1 MTSQHRRR
9 LAVIGGG
16 VVGLSVARALAV
28 EGADVTLFERSYV
41 GSGTSELS
49 FAWVNSNGKKP
60 QTYHELNCAGMLEH
74 VQLQSQAKSHT
85 RATWLD
91 ECGTFE
97 WARGADQV
105 ARLCKRADSL
115 RERGY
120 PVERVS
126 FADVRRRL
134 PDLHWDGCTGD
145 VWHYPTESMVYPH
158 LLMAWLRSQA
168 SALNCVVRENTGVVA
183 LEETSQGVTM
193 RLASGEKWQ
202 GEACV
207 LATGRWI
214 PELTRKLGAPLAMIN
229 ADEPNKRA
237 CGFLAMTP
245 PLAIQLDCNLI
256 TPELNVRPIGGGRL
270 MLQAPDLDQYAHP
283 AYLPALDG
291 SVGQEFTARL
301 SRLFAHI
308 RPGSLQ
314 SIRVG
319 QRARPADGL
328 PAVGYLVP
336 GGRVYAVV
344 THSGI
349 TLAPLLGRLAAVELM
364 RGERHPL
371 LSAYSPARLIGK
383 VQDDFSEVETIHYP
397 AAQ

>member
-1 MTSQHRRR
+1 MTSQPRRR

-41 GSGTSELS
+41 GSGTSGLS
-49 FAWVNSNGKKP
+49 FAWVNSNGKNP
-60 QTYHELNCAGMLEH
+60 QAYHDLNCAGMVEH
-74 VQLQSQAKSHT
+74 AQLQSLAKSQTH
-85 RATWLD
+85 ATWL
-91 ECGTFE
+91 EACGTFE
-97 WARGADQV
+97 WARGADHV
-105 ARLCKRADSL
+105 ARLCKRVDSL

-120 PVERVS
+120 PVDRVS
-126 FADVRRRL
+126 FADLQRRL
-134 PDLHWDGCTGD
+134 PDLHWEECTGH
-145 VWHYPTESMVYPH
+145 VWHYPTESLVHPH

-168 SALNCVVRENTGVVA
+168 TALGCVVRENTGVVA
-183 LEETSQGVTM
+183 LEEASQGVTL

-214 PELTRKLGAPLAMIN
+214 PELTRKLGAPLAMVN

-237 CGFLAMTP
+237 CGFLAVTP

-256 TPELNVRPIGGGRL
+256 TPELNLRPLGGGRL

-283 AYLPALDG
+283 AYVPALDG
-291 SVGQEFTARL
+291 SVGQEFAARL
-301 SRLFAHI
+301 SRLFTHV
-308 RPGSLQ
+308 RPSSIQ

-328 PAVGYLVP
+328 PAVGYLTP
-336 GGRVYAVV
+336 GERVYVAA

-349 TLAPLLGRLAAVELM
+349 TLAPLLGRLVAAELM
-364 RGERHPL
+364 RGERDPL
-371 LSAYSPARLIGK
+371 LFAYSPARLIGK
-383 VQDDFSEVETIHYP
+383 AQNEFSEVETIHYP